1 MSLALVLGDEH
12 HLVTCENLRE
22 ATHGSHHGHHNLH
35 PVRILP
41 YHVTDTVSIM
51 VSREN
56 HHLGKVVIYEIV

>member
-1 MSLALVLGDEH
+1 MSLAPVPGDEH

-22 ATHGSHHGHHNLH
+22 ATHSSHHGHHKFQS
-35 PVRILP
+35 VRILP
-41 YHVTDTVSIM
+41 YHITDTVSIM